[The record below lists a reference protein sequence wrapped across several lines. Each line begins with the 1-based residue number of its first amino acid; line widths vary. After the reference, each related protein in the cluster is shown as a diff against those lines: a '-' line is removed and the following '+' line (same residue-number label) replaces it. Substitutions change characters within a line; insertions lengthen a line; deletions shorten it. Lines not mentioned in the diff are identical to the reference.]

1 MVSGGSLPA
10 SGKPS
15 RMPSAGAASASSSA
29 VAAIAKVQGRRWT
42 MWLHLAAGDSPLPV
56 FSVRPRK
63 GIRRRST
70 RGPRYDRSE
79 GSSVTEASITT
90 RTASEAEMATPYM

>member
-1 MVSGGSLPA
+1 MSDGSLPA

-15 RMPSAGAASASSSA
+15 RIPSAGAASASSSA
-29 VAAIAKVQGRRWT
+29 VAAMANSQGRRWT
-42 MWLHLAAGDSPLPV
+42 VWLHLAAGDSRFPSV

-70 RGPRYDRSE
+70 RGPRYARSD
-79 GSSVTEASITT
+79 GSSETDASITT
-90 RTASEAEMATPYM
+90 STASEAEMATPYM